1 MNGHSLISTTTKA
14 SRLFISLK
22 LSLRLTMPLSLGS
35 SLALSLGLSLALSPP
50 QVQAQTQTNA
60 SQPALTFVVGYAPG
74 GTTDIIAR
82 IVAKELT
89 LQTGQT
95 VIVENKAGANSN
107 IGAEY
112 VANGPTNGS
121 RFYIG
126 STANA
131 INKSLY
137 KKLNHDIEKDLAAVA
152 LLGTVPNMLVINPAL
167 PIQNVEQYIA
177 YARAN
182 PGKLTCASSGAGS
195 AIHMSCELF
204 KIQTKTN
211 ILHVPYKGSSLA
223 LNDLLGGQVSSIFD
237 NMPSVLQQ
245 VRAGKLRAL
254 GVTTATRSS
263 FASDIPTLAE
273 SGLPDFSV
281 QAWFGLFAPSA
292 TEPSLLTRV
301 NTSVTRALATEA
313 TKTSYASAGI
323 AIPSTPNTVDT
334 FTTFVSQE
342 VQKWSAV
349 VRQSGTETQ

>member
-1 MNGHSLISTTTKA
+1 MKDHLLITKENLKTKA
-14 SRLFISLK
+14 AYLFIF
-22 LSLRLTMPLSLGS
+22 
-35 SLALSLGLSLALSPP
+35 LGLSLALPTT
-50 QVQAQTQTNA
+50 QAQTNA
-60 SQPALTFVVGYAPG
+60 AQPTLTFVVGYAPG

-112 VANGPTNGS
+112 VTSGPTNGT
-121 RFYIG
+121 RFYVG

-137 KKLNHDIEKDLAAVA
+137 KKLNYDIEKDLTAVA

-167 PIQNVEQYIA
+167 PIQTVADYLA
-177 YARAN
+177 YAQAN

-204 KIQTKTN
+204 KIQTNTN

-263 FASDIPTLAE
+263 FAPDIPTLAE

-292 TEPSLLTRV
+292 TEPSLLKRV
-301 NTSVTRALATEA
+301 NTSVTQALATDT
-313 TKTSYASAGI
+313 TKASYTSAGI
-323 AIPSTPNTVDT
+323 ALPPSPNTVDT
-334 FTTFVSQE
+334 FTAFVSQE

-349 VRQSGTETQ
+349 VKQSGTETQ

>member
-1 MNGHSLISTTTKA
+1 MKNQTLMKNTILRAQISRVLMA
-14 SRLFISLK
+14 VAFC
-22 LSLRLTMPLSLGS
+22 
-35 SLALSLGLSLALSPP
+35 LALSPSHA
-50 QVQAQTQTNA
+50 QAQTNVSQTT
-60 SQPALTFVVGYAPG
+60 LTFVVGYAPG

-112 VANGPTNGS
+112 VTNGPSNGT

-137 KKLNHDIEKDLAAVA
+137 KKLNYDIEKDLAAVA

-167 PIQNVEQYIA
+167 PIQTVADYIA

-204 KIQTKTN
+204 KIQTNTN

-223 LNDLLGGQVSSIFD
+223 LNDLLGGQVNSIFD

-263 FASDIPTLAE
+263 FASDIPALAE

-281 QAWFGLFAPSA
+281 QAWFGLFAPAA
-292 TEPSLLTRV
+292 TERALLERM
-301 NTSVTRALATEA
+301 NDSVTKALVSGAI
-313 TKTSYASAGI
+313 KTSYEHAGI
-323 AIPSTPNTVDT
+323 ALPSSPNTVDT
-334 FTTFVSQE
+334 FTAFVKQE
-342 VQKWSAV
+342 VQKWATV

>member
-1 MNGHSLISTTTKA
+1 MITAASTTKTSLQA
-14 SRLFISLK
+14 RGWRLCFA
-22 LSLRLTMPLSLGS
+22 
-35 SLALSLGLSLALSPP
+35 LALSLILSPF
-50 QVQAQTQTNA
+50 QAQAQAQANSTQ
-60 SQPALTFVVGYAPG
+60 PPLTFVVGYAPG

-95 VIVENKAGANSN
+95 VIVENKVGANSN

-112 VANGPTNGS
+112 VANGPTNGT

-137 KKLNHDIEKDLAAVA
+137 KKLNYDIEKDLAAVA

-167 PIQNVEQYIA
+167 PIQTVADYIA

-204 KIQTKTN
+204 KIQTNTN

-223 LNDLLGGQVSSIFD
+223 LNDLLGGQVNSIFD

-263 FASDIPTLAE
+263 FATDIPTLAE
-273 SGLPDFSV
+273 SGLRDFSV

-292 TEPSLLTRV
+292 TERSLLIRV
-301 NTSVTRALATEA
+301 NQSVTKALTTDA
-313 TKTSYASAGI
+313 TKTSYEHAGI
-323 AIPSTPNTVDT
+323 ALPSAPNTVDT
-334 FTTFVSQE
+334 FTAFVGQE

>member
-1 MNGHSLISTTTKA
+1 MKDLTLKTTIMSKA
-14 SRLFISLK
+14 NTSRLL
-22 LSLRLTMPLSLGS
+22 
-35 SLALSLGLSLALSPP
+35 LSLALCLIGAPS
-50 QVQAQTQTNA
+50 QAQAQTNT
-60 SQPALTFVVGYAPG
+60 SQPTLTFVVGYAPG

-112 VANGPTNGS
+112 VANGPTNGT

-137 KKLNHDIEKDLAAVA
+137 KKLNYDIEKDLSAVA

-204 KIQTKTN
+204 KIQTNTN

-263 FASDIPTLAE
+263 FAPDIPTLAE

-292 TEPSLLTRV
+292 TDPTLLKRV
-301 NTSVTRALATEA
+301 NANVTQALATET

-323 AIPSTPNTVDT
+323 ALPPTTNTVDT
-334 FTTFVSQE
+334 FTAFVGQE
-342 VQKWSAV
+342 VKKWSAV

>member
-1 MNGHSLISTTTKA
+1 MKQRTTSKHRCMKDHALITQKNLKTKK
-14 SRLFISLK
+14 SYLFIL
-22 LSLRLTMPLSLGS
+22 
-35 SLALSLGLSLALSPP
+35 LGLSLTLPTA
-50 QVQAQTQTNA
+50 QAQAQHSTNISQQT
-60 SQPALTFVVGYAPG
+60 LTFVVGYAPG

-82 IVAKELT
+82 VIAKELT
-89 LQTGQT
+89 LQTGQA
-95 VIVENKAGANSN
+95 VIVENKVGASSN

-112 VANGPTNGS
+112 VANGPTNGT
-121 RFYIG
+121 RFYVG

-137 KKLNHDIEKDLAAVA
+137 KKLNYDIEKDLAAVA

-167 PIQNVEQYIA
+167 PIQTVADYIA
-177 YARAN
+177 YARAQ

-204 KIQTKTN
+204 KIQTNTN

-263 FASDIPTLAE
+263 FAPEIPTLAE
-273 SGLPDFSV
+273 SGLPNFSV

-292 TEPSLLTRV
+292 TEPSLLKRV
-301 NTSVTRALATEA
+301 NASVTQALATEA
-313 TKTSYASAGI
+313 TKASYASAGI
-323 AIPSTPNTVDT
+323 ALPSPPNTVDT
-334 FTTFVSQE
+334 FAAFVSQE
-342 VQKWSAV
+342 VQKWATV

>member
-1 MNGHSLISTTTKA
+1 MKDQPFMTGTTYNTNA
-14 SRLFISLK
+14 SRLLM
-22 LSLRLTMPLSLGS
+22 L
-35 SLALSLGLSLALSPP
+35 LALCLTLSPA
-50 QVQAQTQTNA
+50 QAQTLTNA
-60 SQPALTFVVGYAPG
+60 TQPPLTFVVGYAPG

-82 IVAKELT
+82 VIAKELT

-95 VIVENKAGANSN
+95 VIVENKVGANSN

-112 VANGPTNGS
+112 VANGPTNGT
-121 RFYIG
+121 RFYVG

-137 KKLNHDIEKDLAAVA
+137 KKLNYDIEKDLSAVA

-167 PIQNVEQYIA
+167 PIQTVADYIA

-204 KIQTKTN
+204 KIQTNTN
-211 ILHVPYKGSSLA
+211 ILHIPYKGSSLA

-263 FASDIPTLAE
+263 FAPEIPTLAE
-273 SGLPDFSV
+273 SGLPNFSV

-292 TEPSLLTRV
+292 TEPSLLKRV
-301 NTSVTRALATEA
+301 NTSVVQALAAEA

-323 AIPSTPNTVDT
+323 ALPSIPNTVDT
-334 FTTFVSQE
+334 FAAFVSQE
-342 VQKWSAV
+342 VQKWATV
-349 VRQSGTETQ
+349 VKQSGTETQ

>member
-1 MNGHSLISTTTKA
+1 MKDTLLITKENLKTKA
-14 SRLFISLK
+14 AYLFIF
-22 LSLRLTMPLSLGS
+22 
-35 SLALSLGLSLALSPP
+35 LGLSLVLPTA
-50 QVQAQTQTNA
+50 QAQTNA
-60 SQPALTFVVGYAPG
+60 AQPTLTFVVGYAPG

-112 VANGPTNGS
+112 VSSGPINGT
-121 RFYIG
+121 RFYVG

-137 KKLNHDIEKDLAAVA
+137 KKLNYDIEKDFSAVA
-152 LLGTVPNMLVINPAL
+152 LLGTVPTMLVINPTL
-167 PIQNVEQYIA
+167 PIQTVADYIA

-204 KIQTKTN
+204 KIQTNTN

-263 FASDIPTLAE
+263 FAPDIPTLTE

-292 TEPSLLTRV
+292 TDPSLLKRV
-301 NTSVTRALATEA
+301 NASVTQALATET

-323 AIPSTPNTVDT
+323 ALPPTPNTVDT
-334 FTTFVSQE
+334 FTAFVGQE

>member
-1 MNGHSLISTTTKA
+1 MKDQTLITNSMFKA
-14 SRLFISLK
+14 NVSRLL
-22 LSLRLTMPLSLGS
+22 M
-35 SLALSLGLSLALSPP
+35 SLALCLTLSPA
-50 QVQAQTQTNA
+50 QAQTLTNT
-60 SQPALTFVVGYAPG
+60 SQPTLTFVVGYAPG

-82 IVAKELT
+82 VIAKELT
-89 LQTGQT
+89 LLTGQA
-95 VIVENKAGANSN
+95 VIVENKVGANSN
-107 IGAEY
+107 IGADY
-112 VANGPTNGS
+112 VANGPTNGT
-121 RFYIG
+121 RFYVG

-137 KKLNHDIEKDLAAVA
+137 KKLNYDIEKDLAAVA

-167 PIQNVEQYIA
+167 PIQTVADYIA
-177 YARAN
+177 YARAQ
-182 PGKLTCASSGAGS
+182 PGTLTCASSGAGS

-204 KIQTKTN
+204 KIQTNTN

-263 FASDIPTLAE
+263 FAPEIPTLAE

-292 TEPSLLTRV
+292 TEPALLKRV
-301 NTSVTRALATEA
+301 NASITHALATEA

-323 AIPSTPNTVDT
+323 ALPPPPNTIDT
-334 FTTFVSQE
+334 FSAFVSQE
-342 VQKWSAV
+342 VQKWATV

>member
-1 MNGHSLISTTTKA
+1 ML
-14 SRLFISLK
+14 
-22 LSLRLTMPLSLGS
+22 MP
-35 SLALSLGLSLALSPP
+35 A
-50 QVQAQTQTNA
+50 QAQTLTNT
-60 SQPALTFVVGYAPG
+60 SQPTFTFVVGYAPG

-82 IVAKELT
+82 VIAKELT
-89 LQTGQT
+89 LLTGQA
-95 VIVENKAGANSN
+95 VIVENKVGANSN
-107 IGAEY
+107 IGADY
-112 VANGPTNGS
+112 VANGPTNGT
-121 RFYIG
+121 RFYVG

-137 KKLNHDIEKDLAAVA
+137 KKLNYDIEKDLAAVA

-167 PIQNVEQYIA
+167 PIQTVADYIA
-177 YARAN
+177 YARAQ
-182 PGKLTCASSGAGS
+182 PGTLTCASSGAGS

-204 KIQTKTN
+204 KIQTNTN

-263 FASDIPTLAE
+263 FAPEIPTLAE

-292 TEPSLLTRV
+292 TEPALLKRV
-301 NTSVTRALATEA
+301 NASITQALATEA
-313 TKTSYASAGI
+313 TKISYASAGI
-323 AIPSTPNTVDT
+323 ALPPPPNTIDT
-334 FTTFVSQE
+334 FSAFVSQE
-342 VQKWSAV
+342 VQKWASV

>member
-1 MNGHSLISTTTKA
+1 MITAAFTSKTSLRTTA
-14 SRLFISLK
+14 SRLCFSLT
-22 LSLRLTMPLSLGS
+22 LSLIF
-35 SLALSLGLSLALSPP
+35 SPF
-50 QVQAQTQTNA
+50 QAQAQSQANSTQ
-60 SQPALTFVVGYAPG
+60 PPLTFVVGYAPG

-95 VIVENKAGANSN
+95 VIVENKVGANSN

-112 VANGPTNGS
+112 VANGPTNGT

-137 KKLNHDIEKDLAAVA
+137 KKLNYDIEKDLAAVA

-167 PIQNVEQYIA
+167 PIQTVADYIA

-204 KIQTKTN
+204 KIQTNTN

-223 LNDLLGGQVSSIFD
+223 LNDLLGGQVNSIFD

-263 FASDIPTLAE
+263 FATDIPTLAE

-292 TEPSLLTRV
+292 TERSVLNRV
-301 NTSVTRALATEA
+301 NQSVTKALTTDA
-313 TKTSYASAGI
+313 TKTSYEHAGI
-323 AIPSTPNTVDT
+323 ALPSAPNTVDT
-334 FTTFVSQE
+334 FTVFVGQE

>member
-1 MNGHSLISTTTKA
+1 MKDQMLMKNIALKANISH
-14 SRLFISLK
+14 LL
-22 LSLRLTMPLSLGS
+22 M
-35 SLALSLGLSLALSPP
+35 SLALCLTLSPSYS
-50 QVQAQTQTNA
+50 QAQTNA
-60 SQPALTFVVGYAPG
+60 SLPTVTFVVGYAPG

-112 VANGPTNGS
+112 VANGPTNGT
-121 RFYIG
+121 RFYVG

-137 KKLNHDIEKDLAAVA
+137 KKLNYDIEKDLTAVA

-167 PIQNVEQYIA
+167 PIQTVADYIA

-204 KIQTKTN
+204 KIQTNTN

-223 LNDLLGGQVSSIFD
+223 LNDLLGGQVNSIFD

-292 TEPSLLTRV
+292 TDPSLVKRV
-301 NTSVTRALATEA
+301 NANVTRALAAEA

-323 AIPSTPNTVDT
+323 AIPPNPNTVET
-334 FTTFVSQE
+334 FTAFVSQE
-342 VQKWSAV
+342 VQKWATV
-349 VRQSGTETQ
+349 VKQSGTETQ

>member
-1 MNGHSLISTTTKA
+1 MKNCTSRKHAFMNNRISITTENLKTKA
-14 SRLFISLK
+14 AYLFIF
-22 LSLRLTMPLSLGS
+22 
-35 SLALSLGLSLALSPP
+35 LGLSLILPTA
-50 QVQAQTQTNA
+50 QAQTNA
-60 SQPALTFVVGYAPG
+60 AQPTLTFVVGYAPG

-112 VANGPTNGS
+112 VTSGPTNGT
-121 RFYIG
+121 RFYVG

-137 KKLNHDIEKDLAAVA
+137 KKLNYDIEKDLTAVA

-204 KIQTKTN
+204 KIQTNTN

-263 FASDIPTLAE
+263 FALDIPTLAE
-273 SGLPDFSV
+273 SGLPNFSV

-292 TEPSLLTRV
+292 TDPSLVKRV
-301 NTSVTRALATEA
+301 NANVTRALAAEA

-323 AIPSTPNTVDT
+323 ATPPNPNTVET

-342 VQKWSAV
+342 VQKWATV
-349 VRQSGTETQ
+349 VKQSGTETQ

>member
-1 MNGHSLISTTTKA
+1 MKDHLLITKENLKTKA
-14 SRLFISLK
+14 AYLFIF
-22 LSLRLTMPLSLGS
+22 
-35 SLALSLGLSLALSPP
+35 LGLSLALPTT
-50 QVQAQTQTNA
+50 QAQTNA
-60 SQPALTFVVGYAPG
+60 AQPTLTFVVGYAPG

-112 VANGPTNGS
+112 VTSGPTNGT
-121 RFYIG
+121 RFYVG

-137 KKLNHDIEKDLAAVA
+137 KKLNYDIEKDLTAVA

-167 PIQNVEQYIA
+167 PIQTVADYIA
-177 YARAN
+177 YAQAN

-204 KIQTKTN
+204 KIQTNTN

-223 LNDLLGGQVSSIFD
+223 LNDLLGGQVSSTFD

-254 GVTTATRSS
+254 GVTTSTRSS
-263 FASDIPTLAE
+263 FAPDIPTLAE

-292 TEPSLLTRV
+292 TEPSLLKRV
-301 NTSVTRALATEA
+301 NTSVTQALATET
-313 TKTSYASAGI
+313 TKASYTSAGI
-323 AIPSTPNTVDT
+323 ALPPSPNTVDT
-334 FTTFVSQE
+334 FTAFVSQE

-349 VRQSGTETQ
+349 VKQSGTETQ

>member
-1 MNGHSLISTTTKA
+1 MKNYASRKYALMNYRISITKENLKTKA
-14 SRLFISLK
+14 AYLFIF
-22 LSLRLTMPLSLGS
+22 
-35 SLALSLGLSLALSPP
+35 LGLSLILPTP
-50 QVQAQTQTNA
+50 QAQAQTNA
-60 SQPALTFVVGYAPG
+60 AQPTLTFVVGYAPG

-112 VANGPTNGS
+112 VTSGPTNGT
-121 RFYIG
+121 RFYVG

-137 KKLNHDIEKDLAAVA
+137 KKLNYDIEKDLTAVA

-204 KIQTKTN
+204 KIQTNTN

-263 FASDIPTLAE
+263 FAPDIPTLAE
-273 SGLPDFSV
+273 SGLPNFSV

-292 TEPSLLTRV
+292 TDPSLVKRV
-301 NTSVTRALATEA
+301 NANVTRALAAEA

-323 AIPSTPNTVDT
+323 AIPPKPNTVET
-334 FTTFVSQE
+334 FTAFVSQE
-342 VQKWSAV
+342 VQKWATV
-349 VRQSGTETQ
+349 VKQSGTETQ

>member
-1 MNGHSLISTTTKA
+1 MKDQTLIKNTMLKA
-14 SRLFISLK
+14 KVSRLL
-22 LSLRLTMPLSLGS
+22 M
-35 SLALSLGLSLALSPP
+35 SLALCLTLSPSHA
-50 QVQAQTQTNA
+50 QAQTNV
-60 SQPALTFVVGYAPG
+60 SQPTLTFVVGYAPG

-82 IVAKELT
+82 VIAKELT

-112 VANGPTNGS
+112 VANGPTNGT
-121 RFYIG
+121 RFYVG

-137 KKLNHDIEKDLAAVA
+137 KKLNYDIEKDLSAVA

-167 PIQNVEQYIA
+167 PIQTVADYIA
-177 YARAN
+177 YARTN

-204 KIQTKTN
+204 KIQTNTN

-254 GVTTATRSS
+254 GVTTTARSS
-263 FASDIPTLAE
+263 FAPDIPTLAE

-292 TEPSLLTRV
+292 TDPTLLKRV
-301 NTSVTRALATEA
+301 SASVTQALATET

-323 AIPSTPNTVDT
+323 ALPPTPNTVDT
-334 FTTFVSQE
+334 FTTFVGQE

>member
-1 MNGHSLISTTTKA
+1 MKDQTLMKNTLLKA
-14 SRLFISLK
+14 TVSRLLI
-22 LSLRLTMPLSLGS
+22 
-35 SLALSLGLSLALSPP
+35 SLALCLTLSPLH
-50 QVQAQTQTNA
+50 AQSQTNV
-60 SQPALTFVVGYAPG
+60 SQPTLTFVVGYAPG

-82 IVAKELT
+82 IIAKELT

-95 VIVENKAGANSN
+95 VVVENKVGANSN

-112 VANGPTNGS
+112 VANGPTNGT
-121 RFYIG
+121 RFYVG

-137 KKLNHDIEKDLAAVA
+137 KKLNYDIEKDLTAVA

-167 PIQNVEQYIA
+167 PIQNVEQFIA

-204 KIQTKTN
+204 KIQTNTN

-223 LNDLLGGQVSSIFD
+223 LNDLLGGQVNSIFD

-281 QAWFGLFAPSA
+281 QAWFGLFAPA
-292 TEPSLLTRV
+292 TTEPTLLKRM
-301 NTSVTRALATEA
+301 NDSVTKAFMSDAI
-313 TKTSYASAGI
+313 KTSYEHAGI
-323 AIPSTPNTVDT
+323 ALPSNPNTVDT
-334 FTTFVSQE
+334 FTAFVKQE
-342 VQKWSAV
+342 VKKWATV

>member
-1 MNGHSLISTTTKA
+1 MKDQTLITNSMFKA
-14 SRLFISLK
+14 NVSRLL
-22 LSLRLTMPLSLGS
+22 M
-35 SLALSLGLSLALSPP
+35 SLALCLTLSPA
-50 QVQAQTQTNA
+50 QAQTLTNT
-60 SQPALTFVVGYAPG
+60 SQPTLTFVVGYAPG

-82 IVAKELT
+82 VIAKELT
-89 LQTGQT
+89 LQTGQA
-95 VIVENKAGANSN
+95 VVVENKVGANSN

-112 VANGPTNGS
+112 VVNSPSNGT

-137 KKLNHDIEKDLAAVA
+137 KKLNYDIEKDLTAVA

-167 PIQNVEQYIA
+167 PIQTVADYIA
-177 YARAN
+177 YARAQ
-182 PGKLTCASSGAGS
+182 PDTLTCASSGTGS

-204 KIQTKTN
+204 KIQTNTH

-263 FASDIPTLAE
+263 FAPEIPTLAE
-273 SGLPDFSV
+273 SGLPNFSV

-292 TEPSLLTRV
+292 TEPSLLKRV
-301 NTSVTRALATEA
+301 NASVTQALATES

-323 AIPSTPNTVDT
+323 ALPSPPNTVDT
-334 FTTFVSQE
+334 FAAFVNQE
-342 VQKWSAV
+342 VQKWATV

>member
-1 MNGHSLISTTTKA
+1 MKNCVSRKYPFMKDHLSITKEKLKNKAGYLFLLLGMSLILPTA
-14 SRLFISLK
+14 
-22 LSLRLTMPLSLGS
+22 
-35 SLALSLGLSLALSPP
+35 
-50 QVQAQTQTNA
+50 QVQAQTPANV
-60 SQPALTFVVGYAPG
+60 SQPTLTFVVGYAPG

-112 VANGPTNGS
+112 VANGPTNGT

-137 KKLNHDIEKDLAAVA
+137 KKLNYDIEKDLTAVA
-152 LLGTVPNMLVINPAL
+152 LLGSVPNMLVINPAL

-204 KIQTKTN
+204 KIQTNTN

-263 FASDIPTLAE
+263 FAPDIPTLAE

-292 TEPSLLTRV
+292 TEPSLLKQM
-301 NTSVTRALATEA
+301 NANVTRALATEA
-313 TKTSYASAGI
+313 TKTSYTSAGI

-334 FTTFVSQE
+334 FTAFVRQE
-342 VQKWSAV
+342 VQKWATV